1 MFRAQLNAMVADYLN
16 GDLAVV
22 ELVTDIDDE
31 AQMSF
36 VLFSVERWHA
46 VLGFGGGCARTGGV

>member
-1 MFRAQLNAMVADYLN
+1 MFGADLNAMVADYLN

-31 AQMSF
+31 AQISF

-46 VLGFGGGCARTGGV
+46 ILGFGRWCTRTGGV